1 MKVGIGS
8 YAVPWHIGIGEWTP
22 EQPLQ
27 HEGLL
32 VLAHELGVEVL
43 QYCDNLPLDTLP
55 EARLQRLHAQAQEW
69 GITLEIGTRGLER
82 QRLQRCAQLAV
93 RFGSPF
99 VRVVVDTPDYHPSP
113 EQLVDDLCRLK
124 PVFADASVKI
134 AIENHDRFPV
144 QVLRKVIEEAG
155 TDWAGICFD
164 TANSL
169 GTLQGPN
176 EAMDALCPYVLNLH
190 VKDVR
195 ARRESHM
202 LGFRVEGTPVGE
214 GSVDVREVI
223 RRVCEA
229 NPEANAIIELWT
241 PPQESLQATMAL
253 ERRWLEQS
261 VRYLRALLQG
271 NYQANRTQSS
281 P

>member
-22 EQPLQ
+22 QQPLG
-27 HEGLL
+27 HDGLL
-32 VLAHELGVEVL
+32 ALAHELGVQVV
-43 QYCDNLPLDTLP
+43 QYCDNLPLETLE
-55 EARLQRLHAQAQEW
+55 EAQLRRLHAQAQEW
-69 GITLEIGTRGLER
+69 GIALEIGTRGLER
-82 QRLQRCAQLAV
+82 ERLQRCVQLAV
-93 RFGSPF
+93 RMGSPF
-99 VRVVVDTPDYHPSP
+99 VRVVVDTPTYHPSP
-113 EQLVDDLCRLK
+113 EQLVNDLRGLK
-124 PVFADASVKI
+124 PLFADAGIKI
-134 AIENHDRFPV
+134 AVENHDRFPV
-144 QVLRKVIEEAG
+144 QVLRQVVEEAG

-176 EAMDALCPYVLNLH
+176 EALDALCPYVLNLH

-202 LGFRVEGTPVGE
+202 LGFRVEGTPVGK
-214 GSVDVREVI
+214 GSVDVREVV
-223 RRVCEA
+223 RRVRAA

-241 PPQESLQATMAL
+241 PPQEGLEATIAL

-261 VRYLRALLQG
+261 VRYLRGALQV
-271 NYQANRTQSS
+271 NHQDT
-281 P
+281 

>member
-8 YAVPWHIGIGEWTP
+8 YSVPWHIGIGEWMP

-32 VLAHELGVEVL
+32 ALAHELGVPVV
-43 QYCDNLPLDTLP
+43 QYCDNLPLDTLD
-55 EARLQRLHAQAQEW
+55 EARLDSLHAQAQER
-69 GITLEIGTRGLER
+69 GIALEIGTRGLDRE
-82 QRLQRCAQLAV
+82 RLQRCVRLAI

-99 VRVVVDTPDYHPSP
+99 VRVVVDTPTYHPSP
-113 EQLVDDLCRLK
+113 EQLVADLRRLK
-124 PVFADASVKI
+124 PVFADAGVKI

-155 TDWAGICFD
+155 TDWAGICLD

-176 EAMDALCPYVLNLH
+176 EALDALCPYVLNLH

-202 LGFRVEGTPVGE
+202 LGFRIEGTPVGE
-214 GSVDVREVI
+214 GSVDVEGVV
-223 RRVCEA
+223 RRVRAA
-229 NPEANAIIELWT
+229 NPRANVVIELWT
-241 PPQESLQATMAL
+241 PPQESLQATIAL

-261 VRYLRALLQG
+261 VRYLRSLFESNHQDTKTL
-271 NYQANRTQSS
+271 SM